1 MVVIVKGLKLNHL
14 ERPKVHV
21 HQIEMLPEFLGKK
34 KLLENFVKLKT
45 DKLKNFEFSK
55 LQAI

>member
-21 HQIEMLPEFLGKK
+21 HQIEMLPEFLGGKK
-34 KLLENFVKLKT
+34 IIGKFREIENRQFKK
-45 DKLKNFEFSK
+45 FRIF
-55 LQAI
+55 